1 MTDSTVPAAQ
11 SADLDLFMRLD
22 ALVGQLMGGLENLIT
37 GEGGSTDRVNG
48 WVPRATGAMTDQW
61 LVQSYAGIPWARL
74 ICEKPARW
82 LQQAGIR
89 VEQADGLPDVPP
101 EKAKPGEGRKK
112 KRKPRPRGPADVLA
126 LDEAYGLTSSI
137 GRSYGWA
144 RMLGGAA
151 VVIDVVGDDDWS
163 KPWVP
168 KKGQEVRLH
177 PYDGISIQ
185 PVQRTQGGIREEGLP
200 DIWQRFQRHDR
211 PRFYRILQTAY
222 TDGSRRDVHW
232 TRVMPLLGMEL
243 PPGGV
248 WALNSGYRTWP
259 ALSVI
264 EHCWQQIRA
273 YGAMDAGIERIMAV
287 LAIWVMILPSLPG
300 LQSGPSAGTPGTGAN
315 AAAQTG
321 VAALLASIVNNMRA
335 GGTFVGPN
343 GSQVTPASLSLA
355 GIGDIDARTKGS
367 LSAASD
373 CPQFVIF
380 GEDKGGLAAGS
391 ANAMPTSLRVWTT
404 NLSGWWDDQW
414 AWNIRRFLTG
424 ACVVQWGAAPTELRV
439 KVGAFI
445 PTTEAEEMA
454 IRKNAADEAAALVRE
469 GIWAKAEAHRRYEGG
484 FTVDFQIDPPEET
497 EEDVGAEG
505 GSSTAS
511 ATPSAQGAEAVA
523 DLALN
528 GAQTESLVNVLT
540 EGGAKRLTP
549 EGKMLVIR
557 ASFPAIKEET
567 ARAMAAQLVDVETPT
582 PGDAPSP
589 IPDTRGDADFGGTA
603 YLYLDL
609 GAEGIAAWRELQ
621 VAASAIVPLEGYDPG
636 DAAPTEPHV
645 TLLYLGAVKTRDQ
658 KAALAAA
665 TGILAGERLPQL
677 RPVGVTLFG
686 EDGRRPVVV
695 ELASAGVKRLHN
707 ALLRALAPWVAEVQ
721 HPVYRAHVTLGFAT
735 PTPEQVATLE
745 DLPVPATLGQAAAAC
760 CTWDGSRVLA
770 LPTRP

>member
-1 MTDSTVPAAQ
+1 MTDTAPTPAAEQ
-11 SADLDLFMRLD
+11 PTDLDFFMRLD
-22 ALVGQLMGGLENLIT
+22 ALIGQLVGGLRNDIT
-37 GEGGSTDRVNG
+37 GEGSSSDRING
-48 WVPRATGAMTDQW
+48 WVPQAAGVMSMEW
-61 LVQSYAGIPWARL
+61 LVQAYAGIPWARL

-89 VEQADGLPDVPP
+89 VEQADGLPDAPAEP
-101 EKAKPGEGRKK
+101 ASRNKK
-112 KRKPRPRGPADVLA
+112 RRKPRPRGPADVLA
-126 LDEAYGLTSSI
+126 LDETYGLTSSL

-151 VVIDVVGDDDWS
+151 VVIDAVGDDDWS
-163 KPWVP
+163 QPWIP
-168 KKGQEVRLH
+168 RQGQEVRLH

-185 PVQRTQGGIREEGLP
+185 PVQKTQGSIREPGLP

-211 PRFYRILQTAY
+211 PRYYRILQTAY

-232 TRVMPLLGMEL
+232 TRVMPMLGMEL
-243 PPGGV
+243 PPGG
-248 WALNSGYRTWP
+248 AYMLTSGYRVWP
-259 ALSVI
+259 ALSII

-287 LAIWVMILPSLPG
+287 LAIWVMVLPSLPS
-300 LQSGPSAGTPGTGAN
+300 LQSGAVAGATGTNGAGQSGAEAMI
-315 AAAQTG
+315 AA
-321 VAALLASIVNNMRA
+321 IVNRMRA
-335 GGTFVGPN
+335 GGVFMGAP
-343 GSQVTPASLSLA
+343 GSTVTPASLSLS
-355 GIGDIDARTKGS
+355 GIGDLDSRTKGS
-367 LSAASD
+367 LAAASD

-414 AWNIRRFLTG
+414 SWNIQRFLTG
-424 ACVVQWGAAPTELRV
+424 ACVVKWGTAPTELRV

-454 IRKNAADEAAALVRE
+454 IRKDAASEAAELVRE
-469 GIWAKAEAHRRYEGG
+469 GIWKASEAHRRYEGG
-484 FTVDFQIDPPEET
+484 FTVDFQIDAAEET
-497 EEDVGAEG
+497 EEEGAAATG
-505 GSSTAS
+505 TPAPAGPGS
-511 ATPSAQGAEAVA
+511 EAVA

-528 GAQTESLVNVLT
+528 GAQTESLLSVLT
-540 EGGAKRLTP
+540 EGGTKRLTP

-557 ASFPAIKEET
+557 ASFPAISEET
-567 ARAMAAQLVDVETPT
+567 ARAMAAQVLDVEPSGT
-582 PGDAPSP
+582 PSP
-589 IPDTRGDADFGGTA
+589 GPAPAALPTVDTRGDADFGGTA

-609 GAEGIAAWRELQ
+609 GAEGLSAWRDLQ
-621 VAASAIVPLEGYDPG
+621 TAASAIVALEGYDPG

-645 TLLYLGAVKTRDQ
+645 TLLYLGTVRTRDQ

-665 TGILAGERLPQL
+665 TGILAGERLPEL

-686 EDGRRPVVV
+686 DAGIRQPVVA

-721 HPVYRAHVTLGFAT
+721 HPTYRAHVTLGFAT
-735 PTPEQVATLE
+735 VTSEQADALE
-745 DLPVPATLGQAAAAC
+745 ELPVPASLGAATAAC